1 MRAKQITAAIL
12 AVLHAVSGS
21 SSPSPP
27 LSSSPQDL
35 ALRMLRSIE
44 ERGQATLD
52 AGGSTGYIQLALFW
66 QALAVVTEPDS
77 KSKADENDAAA
88 ALRPLLETS
97 LASTIPAFANVTKNV
112 EISLDR
118 LALGAEMIAWTL
130 QHKDSNNTTTT
141 TPDFL
146 PTISNLATSLIL
158 QPQNANGDY
167 WYYNNVANLTAYR
180 NLTYLDGMYSLTPFL
195 TILPQLPQSSNN
207 NNNNTTSDPV
217 EALESALRA
226 LQNLHSICAKPSGL
240 LVHGYD
246 AIKSHA
252 WAANSTNGASPEVWG
267 RSLAWYSLGLLNT
280 LDIASQNPEQRD
292 SEAYTSLRA
301 LFRDVM
307 LAQVQTAELS
317 RFKTGLP
324 GVWQIVDSPGEAGNF
339 IEASSSFMTSYTL
352 LRGVRLDFLP
362 ATTDITLEDV
372 FGDEDCDTIALSTD
386 IVDLAKEIYEGVS
399 DLYLI
404 RYVNGSLS
412 LNGTSSVASLSPQ
425 EVGYEYYASR
435 PRELDSLIGTSA
447 FALASWEVGRL

>member
-1 MRAKQITAAIL
+1 
-12 AVLHAVSGS
+12 
-21 SSPSPP
+21 
-27 LSSSPQDL
+27 
-35 ALRMLRSIE
+35 MLRSIE

-130 QHKDSNNTTTT
+130 QHRDSNNTTTT
-141 TPDFL
+141 TTDFL
-146 PTISNLATSLIL
+146 PTISNLATSLTL

-180 NLTYLDGMYSLTPFL
+180 NLSYLDGMYSLAPFL
-195 TILPQLPQSSNN
+195 TILPQLPQTSNN
-207 NNNNTTSDPV
+207 NNNNTTSNPV
-217 EALESALRA
+217 EALESGLQA

-280 LDIASQNPEQRD
+280 LEIVSQNPEQRD
-292 SEAYTSLRA
+292 SEAHSELRA
-301 LFRDVM
+301 LFQDVM
-307 LAQVQTAELS
+307 LAQVQAAERS
-317 RFKTGLP
+317 RLQTGVP
-324 GVWQIVDSPGEAGNF
+324 GVWQILDSPGSPSNF
-339 IEASSSFMTSYTL
+339 VEASSSFMTSYTL
-352 LRGVRLDFLP
+352 LRGVRLNLLS
-362 ATTDITLEDV
+362 TIVDITLEDV
-372 FGDEDCDTIALSTD
+372 FGDEDCDTITLSTD

-404 RYVNGSLS
+404 RYANGSLS

-425 EVGYEYYASR
+425 GVGYEYYVSR

-447 FALASWEVGRL
+447 FALASWEVGRLWF

>member
-1 MRAKQITAAIL
+1 M
-12 AVLHAVSGS
+12 
-21 SSPSPP
+21 
-27 LSSSPQDL
+27 
-35 ALRMLRSIE
+35 
-44 ERGQATLD
+44 
-52 AGGSTGYIQLALFW
+52 
-66 QALAVVTEPDS
+66 
-77 KSKADENDAAA
+77 
-88 ALRPLLETS
+88 
-97 LASTIPAFANVTKNV
+97 
-112 EISLDR
+112 
-118 LALGAEMIAWTL
+118 
-130 QHKDSNNTTTT
+130 
-141 TPDFL
+141 
-146 PTISNLATSLIL
+146 
-158 QPQNANGDY
+158 
-167 WYYNNVANLTAYR
+167 
-180 NLTYLDGMYSLTPFL
+180 
-195 TILPQLPQSSNN
+195 
-207 NNNNTTSDPV
+207 

-339 IEASSSFMTSYTL
+339 VEASSSFMTSYAL

-362 ATTDITLEDV
+362 TTTDITLEDV
-372 FGDEDCDTIALSTD
+372 FGDEDCDTITLSTN
-386 IVDLAKEIYEGVS
+386 ITDLAKEIYENVS

-404 RYVNGSLS
+404 KHSNGSLS

-425 EVGYEYYASR
+425 GVGYEYYASR

>member
-1 MRAKQITAAIL
+1 
-12 AVLHAVSGS
+12 
-21 SSPSPP
+21 
-27 LSSSPQDL
+27 
-35 ALRMLRSIE
+35 MLRSSE

-207 NNNNTTSDPV
+207 NNNTGNTPFGFTGGVPSPLATSPPV
-217 EALESALRA
+217 LAAMDDD
-226 LQNLHSICAKPSGL
+226 NGSGL
-240 LVHGYD
+240 
-246 AIKSHA
+246 
-252 WAANSTNGASPEVWG
+252 P
-267 RSLAWYSLGLLNT
+267 
-280 LDIASQNPEQRD
+280 P
-292 SEAYTSLRA
+292 
-301 LFRDVM
+301 
-307 LAQVQTAELS
+307 
-317 RFKTGLP
+317 P
-324 GVWQIVDSPGEAGNF
+324 GTP
-339 IEASSSFMTSYTL
+339 SSSSAAPGAAGAGGGAKHQPVHAG
-352 LRGVRLDFLP
+352 LR
-362 ATTDITLEDV
+362 
-372 FGDEDCDTIALSTD
+372 DEIETRMA
-386 IVDLAKEIYEGVS
+386 A
-399 DLYLI
+399 
-404 RYVNGSLS
+404 
-412 LNGTSSVASLSPQ
+412 
-425 EVGYEYYASR
+425 
-435 PRELDSLIGTSA
+435 
-447 FALASWEVGRL
+447 

>member
-1 MRAKQITAAIL
+1 
-12 AVLHAVSGS
+12 
-21 SSPSPP
+21 
-27 LSSSPQDL
+27 
-35 ALRMLRSIE
+35 MLRSIE

-66 QALAVVTEPDS
+66 QALAVVTAPDS
-77 KSKADENDAAA
+77 ISKANEEAVA

-97 LASTIPAFANVTKNV
+97 LASTIPAFANVTKDV

-118 LALGAEMIAWTL
+118 LALGAEMLARTL

-141 TPDFL
+141 TTDFL
-146 PTISNLATSLIL
+146 PTISNLATSLSL
-158 QPQNANGDY
+158 QPRNENGDY

-180 NLTYLDGMYSLTPFL
+180 NLTYLDGMYSLAPFL
-195 TILPQLPQSSNN
+195 TILPQLPQTSNNN
-207 NNNNTTSDPV
+207 NNNNTTSNPV
-217 EALESALRA
+217 EALESGLQA

-280 LDIASQNPEQRD
+280 LEIASQNPEQMD
-292 SEAYTSLRA
+292 SEAYSELRA
-301 LFRDVM
+301 LFHDVM
-307 LAQVQTAELS
+307 LAQVQAAERS
-317 RFKTGLP
+317 RLQTGVP
-324 GVWQIVDSPGEAGNF
+324 GVWQIVDSPGSPSNF

-352 LRGVRLDFLP
+352 LRGVRLLFLP
-362 ATTDITLEDV
+362 PNTTTTLSEE
-372 FGDEDCDTIALSTD
+372 FEDEDCDTITLSTN
-386 IVDLAKEIYEGVS
+386 ITDLAKEIYENIS

-404 RYVNGSLS
+404 KHANGSLS

-425 EVGYEYYASR
+425 GVGYEYYTSR

>member
-77 KSKADENDAAA
+77 KYKADENDAAA

-97 LASTIPAFANVTKNV
+97 LASTIPAFANAAKDV

-130 QHKDSNNTTTT
+130 KHRDSNNTTTT
-141 TPDFL
+141 TDFL
-146 PTISNLATSLIL
+146 PTISNLATSLTL

-207 NNNNTTSDPV
+207 NNNNTTTSDPV
-217 EALESALRA
+217 EALESALHA

-280 LDIASQNPEQRD
+280 LEIASQNPEQRD
-292 SEAYTSLRA
+292 SGAYQSLRE
-301 LFRDVM
+301 LFQNVM
-307 LAQVQTAELS
+307 LAQVQAAELS
-317 RFKTGLP
+317 RFQTGVP
-324 GVWQIVDSPGEAGNF
+324 GVWQIVDSPGSPSNF
-339 IEASSSFMTSYTL
+339 VEASSSFMTSYTL
-352 LRGVRLDFLP
+352 LRGVRLLFLP
-362 ATTDITLEDV
+362 ATTDITLEYV
-372 FGDEDCDTIALSTD
+372 FGDEDCDTITLSTN
-386 IVDLAKEIYEGVS
+386 ITDLAKEIYEGVS

-404 RYVNGSLS
+404 KHANGSLS

-425 EVGYEYYASR
+425 GVGYEYYASR

>member
-12 AVLHAVSGS
+12 AALHAANGS
-21 SSPSPP
+21 STPSPSP
-27 LSSSPQDL
+27 SPQDL

-88 ALRPLLETS
+88 ALRPLLEIS

-130 QHKDSNNTTTT
+130 QHKDSNNTTTN
-141 TPDFL
+141 FL
-146 PTISNLATSLIL
+146 PTISNLTTSLTL

-267 RSLAWYSLGLLNT
+267 RSLAWYSLGLLNI
-280 LDIASQNPEQRD
+280 LEIASQNPEQRD
-292 SEAYTSLRA
+292 SKAYSELRA
-301 LFRDVM
+301 LFQDVM
-307 LAQVQTAELS
+307 QAQVQAAELS
-317 RFKTGLP
+317 RFQTGVP
-324 GVWQIVDSPGEAGNF
+324 GVWQIVDAPGSPSNF
-339 IEASSSFMTSYTL
+339 IEASSSFMTTYTL
-352 LRGVRLDFLP
+352 LRGVHLNLLP
-362 ATTDITLEDV
+362 TTTDITLEYV
-372 FGDEDCDTIALSTD
+372 FGDEDCDTITLST
-386 IVDLAKEIYEGVS
+386 IITDLANEIYEGVS

-404 RYVNGSLS
+404 KHANASLS

-425 EVGYEYYASR
+425 GVGYEYYASR